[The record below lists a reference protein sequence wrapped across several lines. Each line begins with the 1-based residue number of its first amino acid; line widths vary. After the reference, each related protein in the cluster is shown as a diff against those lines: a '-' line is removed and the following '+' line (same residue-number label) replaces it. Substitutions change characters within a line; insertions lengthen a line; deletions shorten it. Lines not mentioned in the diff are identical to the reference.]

1 MKCKGLFCNLLDS
14 EDDKKACVKNSSK
27 SRIATV
33 ENMVRFI
40 KLDSIHYLETLLI
53 KSYSD

>member
-1 MKCKGLFCNLLDS
+1 MLREYISK
-14 EDDKKACVKNSSK
+14 DDKKACVQNGSK

-40 KLDSIHYLETLLI
+40 KLESIHYLETLLI